1 MKHTIIKYMGW
12 SLNNKL
18 IGADRDW
25 RIGER
30 HRAKMDYY
38 LVDAEF
44 EDTCQPRCKKCGWD
58 IAYCEPHWETTGVDY
73 HGRLKVRYTATLY
86 HIHCYEKTN
95 TEDYTKAVADYSS
108 DNDYRGYIKTLLNS
122 EESK

>member
-1 MKHTIIKYMGW
+1 MGW

-18 IGADRDW
+18 IGAVRDW
-25 RIGER
+25 RLIERGGGENR
-30 HRAKMDYY
+30 TKMYHY
-38 LVDAEF
+38 LMQNDVYRNSWL
-44 EDTCQPRCKKCGWD
+44 QPRCKKCGWD

-73 HGRLKVRYTATLY
+73 HGRLKDRYVATLY

-122 EESK
+122 EE